1 MLSERLSQRLA
12 QWLLKK
18 QSIQEK
24 EYEVYCYCLDYM
36 IQLLLFCVVIEMLGM
51 IGKEL
56 VFSSLFLLMLI
67 PMRSV
72 CGGIHAKTRGICTV
86 LSYSCFIAAYIIF
99 RLIKGKVDGIWYLV
113 IVTLVICLIVM
124 FPVTVHQNKSICEK
138 QLRKLQKRKYGMCG
152 LLYIVTLGSYFW
164 NKISCLESVAICI
177 SIVFCS
183 LLLTKVEKIKSK
195 RSDNESDRCQK
206 TTK

>member
-12 QWLLKK
+12 RWLLKK

-24 EYEVYCYCLDYM
+24 EYEVYCYCFDYM
-36 IQLLLFCVVIEMLGM
+36 IQLLLFCVAIEVLGV
-51 IGKEL
+51 IGKEPL
-56 VFSSLFLLMLI
+56 FSSLFLLILI
-67 PMRSV
+67 PMRSI
-72 CGGIHAKTRGICTV
+72 CGGIHAKTRGTCMV
-86 LSYSCFIAAYIIF
+86 LSYSCFIAAYIIYRF
-99 RLIKGKVDGIWYLV
+99 LKGKFAGIWYLL
-113 IVTLVICLIVM
+113 IVTVVLCFIIV
-124 FPVTVHQNKSICEK
+124 FPVTIHQNKSICEK

-183 LLLTKVEKIKSK
+183 LLLTKVEKIKVK
-195 RSDNESDRCQK
+195 KSDVGSNICQK

>member
-24 EYEVYCYCLDYM
+24 EYGVYCYCFDYM
-36 IQLLLFCVVIEMLGM
+36 IQLLLFCVAIEVLGV
-51 IGKEL
+51 IGKEPL
-56 VFSSLFLLMLI
+56 FSSLFLLILI
-67 PMRSV
+67 PMRSI
-72 CGGIHAKTRGICTV
+72 CGGIHAKTRGTCTV
-86 LSYSCFIAAYIIF
+86 LSYSCFIAAYILYRF
-99 RLIKGKVDGIWYLV
+99 LKGKFAGIWYLL
-113 IVTLVICLIVM
+113 IVTVVLCFIIV
-124 FPVTVHQNKSICEK
+124 FPVTIHQNKSICEK
-138 QLRKLQKRKYGMCG
+138 QLKKLQKRKYGMCG

-183 LLLTKVEKIKSK
+183 LLLTKVEKIKAK
-195 RSDNESDRCQK
+195 KSDVGSNICQK